1 MRAEAPIG
9 AGMESTNDARTG
21 CEAGREQARSATL
34 AHELQR
40 LVLTYAHSLS
50 SAHAAPFLPEQCLF
64 PTGGWAEG
72 CSPFQRFLC
81 GVRGKRVKEGQES

>member
-34 AHELQR
+34 ARELQR
-40 LVLTYAHSLS
+40 LVLTPSHL
-50 SAHAAPFLPEQCLF
+50 HTRPLF
-64 PTGGWAEG
+64 SFFTRAMSFPNRAEG
-72 CSPFQRFLC
+72 CSPFQ
-81 GVRGKRVKEGQES
+81 